1 MSALIRYITK
11 NTPEIRVSVIEQ
23 NNSIGKVKY
32 LVRLAKKIATGKE
45 IKAVN
50 ILS

>member
-1 MSALIRYITK
+1 MLALLRFITK
-11 NTPEIRVSVIEQ
+11 NMPEISVRVIEE
-23 NNSIGKVKY
+23 NKRIGNVKY

-45 IKAVN
+45 IKDVN